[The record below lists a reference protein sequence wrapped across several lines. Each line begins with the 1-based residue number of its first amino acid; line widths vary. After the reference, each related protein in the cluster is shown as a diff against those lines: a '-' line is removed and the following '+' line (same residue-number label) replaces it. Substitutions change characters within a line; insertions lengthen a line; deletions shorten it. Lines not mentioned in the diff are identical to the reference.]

1 MFLLQSANEL
11 PLESNN
17 DITSSE
23 QASGG
28 GNAHESTN
36 NTTLCDSTVAV
47 SNQIGEDTS
56 PNEGKIDNK
65 AGFEEVHVPTLT
77 QQEINGTLQT
87 WIQFIVWMMAFIPG
101 FALKYIVSPVMSA
114 GEKIYNLD
122 FNFAATTSYAHIL
135 CSYLMNLY

>member
-1 MFLLQSANEL
+1 MVLR
-11 PLESNN
+11 
-17 DITSSE
+17 
-23 QASGG
+23 G

-36 NTTLCDSTVAV
+36 NTTLRDSTVAF

-56 PNEGKIDNK
+56 PNERLIIRHK

-101 FALKYIVSPVMSA
+101 FALKYTVSPVMSA

-122 FNFAATTSYAHIL
+122 FIFSATTSYAHIL
-135 CSYLMNLY
+135 CLYLMNLY

>member
-77 QQEINGTLQT
+77 QQEINVTLQT
-87 WIQFIVWMMAFIPG
+87 WIQFIVYLDDGVYSWLCIEVT
-101 FALKYIVSPVMSA
+101 VSPVMST
-114 GEKIYNLD
+114 GEKI
-122 FNFAATTSYAHIL
+122 
-135 CSYLMNLY
+135 

>member
-36 NTTLCDSTVAV
+36 NTTLRDSTVAL
-47 SNQIGEDTS
+47 SNQIEEDTS

-87 WIQFIVWMMAFIPG
+87 WIQFIVWMMAFIPC
-101 FALKYIVSPVMSA
+101 FALKYTVSPIVSR
-114 GEKIYNLD
+114 
-122 FNFAATTSYAHIL
+122 
-135 CSYLMNLY
+135 